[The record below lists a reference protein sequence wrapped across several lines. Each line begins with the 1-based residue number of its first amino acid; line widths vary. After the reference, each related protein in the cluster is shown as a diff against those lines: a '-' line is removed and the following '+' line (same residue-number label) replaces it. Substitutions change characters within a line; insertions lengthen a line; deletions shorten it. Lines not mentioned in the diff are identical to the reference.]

1 MGKLIVACL
10 AIAIIFLAMLAS
22 RSQALQRFAALEL
35 ALILAVSA
43 SAYAGLVRSEE
54 FIQGQYL
61 DMYGL
66 YAGRLGAYLQRLE
79 ESDTG
84 AVPEAEE
91 FLRVLDETLPV
102 TTQDGV
108 SCSCL
113 GAALVRRTGAD
124 GTYTPQIGRAHV

>member
-35 ALILAVSA
+35 ALILTVSA

-61 DMYGL
+61 DMYG
-66 YAGRLGAYLQRLE
+66 
-79 ESDTG
+79 
-84 AVPEAEE
+84 
-91 FLRVLDETLPV
+91 
-102 TTQDGV
+102 
-108 SCSCL
+108 
-113 GAALVRRTGAD
+113 
-124 GTYTPQIGRAHV
+124 